1 MRLSLSYLVAPAH
14 IVALQKTIQAGTGFI
29 TAVLVTIFLSPEE
42 QGYFF
47 TMGSLLSSYTLLD
60 LGLSSLLV
68 QVSARYFS
76 GLEWGK
82 NGELGPVNTQKSN
95 FLALVHWTVRWYTFA
110 GFATLML
117 APIGYAYFYFAKTTD
132 HVAWQL
138 PWVAIV
144 LSIAISM
151 PGIGFLAILEGT
163 GRIKTTYALRI
174 AHYILGALMAWAL
187 LLSGNGLFAQAMA
200 PVAIALVVSYW
211 VKTQYGLLIKAC
223 LHEESSFSWKRDL
236 WPQHKRVAITWFS
249 NYLFLHIPTPVVFY
263 FVGAKAAGQMGL
275 SMTVANVL
283 GAISMSWVTA
293 ITPRLTTLVA
303 QGKFVEGRALFRH
316 GLLIALL
323 LLLLGSFFFVGLA
336 MLVQG
341 NDFAMRILSP
351 GQLAL
356 LLLVFAGFHIF
367 NALSIYFRAFK
378 KEPLAV
384 PNLLATVAIFIGSCL
399 MAQNYGVTGVIGI
412 MASAYLILSIY
423 VVMGFLKTNP
433 NIS

>member
-1 MRLSLSYLVAPAH
+1 MRLSLSHLTAPAH

-29 TAVLVTIFLSPEE
+29 TAILVTIFLSPEE

-60 LGLSSLLV
+60 LGLSSLLI

-82 NGELGPVNTQKSN
+82 NGEVSPANIQKSN

-110 GFATLML
+110 GFATLIL

-138 PWVAIV
+138 PWAAIV

-163 GRIKTTYALRI
+163 GRIKATYALRI
-174 AHYILGALMAWAL
+174 AHYILGALMAWTL
-187 LLSGNGLFAQAMA
+187 LLSGKGLFAQAMA
-200 PVAIALVVSYW
+200 PVAIAVVVFYW

-303 QGKFVEGRALFRH
+303 QGKLVEGRALFRR

-323 LLLLGSFFFVGLA
+323 LLLLGSIFFVGLA

-341 NDFAMRILSP
+341 NNFAVRILSP
-351 GQLAL
+351 SHLAL
-356 LLLVFAGFHIF
+356 LFLVFIGFHTL

-378 KEPLAV
+378 QEPFAV
-384 PNLLATVAIFIGSCL
+384 PNLLTTVTIFIGSCL

-423 VVMGFLKTNP
+423 VTLVSLKAHSNV
-433 NIS
+433 S

>member
-1 MRLSLSYLVAPAH
+1 MRLSLSYLAAPAH
-14 IVALQKTIQAGTGFI
+14 IVALQKSIQAGTGFI

-60 LGLSSLLV
+60 LGLSSLLI

-82 NGELGPVNTQKSN
+82 NGELSPVNIQKSN
-95 FLALVHWTVRWYTFA
+95 FLALVHWTIRWYTFA

-132 HVAWQL
+132 DVAWQL
-138 PWVAIV
+138 PWAAIV

-151 PGIGFLAILEGT
+151 PGIGFLAILEGM
-163 GRIKTTYALRI
+163 GRIKATYALRI

-200 PVAIALVVSYW
+200 PVAIALVVFYW
-211 VKTQYGLLIKAC
+211 VKTQYGLLIKDC
-223 LHEESSFSWKRDL
+223 LHEKSSFSWKRDL
-236 WPQHKRVAITWFS
+236 WPQHKRVAISWFS
-249 NYLFLHIPTPVVFY
+249 NYLFLHIPTPVIFY

-275 SMTVANVL
+275 SMTVANVF

-303 QGKFVEGRALFRH
+303 QGKLVEGRALFRR
-316 GLLIALL
+316 GLMIAFLL
-323 LLLLGSFFFVGLA
+323 LMLGSFFFVGLA

-341 NDFAMRILSP
+341 NNFAVRILSP
-351 GQLAL
+351 SHLAL
-356 LLLVFAGFHIF
+356 LFLVFIGFHTL

-378 KEPLAV
+378 KEPFAV
-384 PNLLATVAIFIGSCL
+384 PNLLTTMTIFIGSCL
-399 MAQNYGVTGVIGI
+399 ASQSYGVTGVIGI
-412 MASAYLILSIY
+412 MASMYLILSVYMTVI
-423 VVMGFLKTNP
+423 FLKSNP
-433 NIS
+433 HVS

>member
-1 MRLSLSYLVAPAH
+1 MRLSLNYFASPAH

-60 LGLSSLLV
+60 LGLSSLLI

-76 GLEWGK
+76 GLDWGK
-82 NGELGPVNTQKSN
+82 DGEISPGSNQKSN

-110 GFATLML
+110 GFATLAL

-132 HVAWQL
+132 DVAWQL
-138 PWVAIV
+138 PWMAIV

-163 GRIKTTYALRI
+163 GRIKATYALRI
-174 AHYILGALMAWAL
+174 AHYILGALMAWSL

-200 PVAIALVVSYW
+200 PIAIALVVSYW
-211 VKTQYGLLIKAC
+211 VKTQYGLLIKDC
-223 LHEESSFSWKRDL
+223 LHEKSSFSWKHDL
-236 WPQHKRVAITWFS
+236 WPQHKRVAISWFS
-249 NYLFLHIPTPVVFY
+249 NYLFLHIPTPVIFY

-275 SMTVANVL
+275 SMTIANVL

-293 ITPRLTTLVA
+293 IAPQLTTLIT
-303 QGKFVEGRALFRH
+303 QEKYVEGRVLFRR
-316 GLLIALL
+316 GFLIALL
-323 LLLLGSFFFVGLA
+323 LLLLGSLFFVGLA
-336 MLVQG
+336 LLVQG
-341 NDFAMRILSP
+341 NNFAVRILSP
-351 GQLAL
+351 SQLAL
-356 LLLVFAGFHIF
+356 LLLVFAGFHSF

-384 PNLLATVAIFIGSCL
+384 PNLLTTMAIFIGTCL
-399 MAQNYGVTGVIGI
+399 VTQNYGVAGVIGI
-412 MASAYLILSIY
+412 MASAYLIFSIY
-423 VVMGFLKTNP
+423 MTLVFFKANP
-433 NIS
+433 NV

>member
-1 MRLSLSYLVAPAH
+1 MQLSLNYLASPAH
-14 IVALQKTIQAGTGFI
+14 IVALQKSIQAGTGFI

-60 LGLSSLLV
+60 LGLSSLLI

-76 GLEWGK
+76 GLDWGK
-82 NGELGPVNTQKSN
+82 NGEISPGSNQKSN
-95 FLALVHWTVRWYTFA
+95 FLALVHWTIRWYTFA
-110 GFATLML
+110 GFATLAL

-132 HVAWQL
+132 DVAWQL
-138 PWVAIV
+138 PWAAIV

-163 GRIKTTYALRI
+163 GRIKATYALRI

-200 PVAIALVVSYW
+200 PVAIALVVFYW
-211 VKTQYGLLIKAC
+211 VKTQYGLLIKDC
-223 LHEESSFSWKRDL
+223 LHEKSSFSWKRDL
-236 WPQHKRVAITWFS
+236 WPQHKRVAISWFS

-275 SMTVANVL
+275 SMTIANVL

-293 ITPRLTTLVA
+293 ITPQMTTLIA
-303 QGKFVEGRALFRH
+303 QEKFVEGRRLFRR

-323 LLLLGSFFFVGLA
+323 LLLLGSLFFVGLD
-336 MLVQG
+336 LLIQG
-341 NDFAMRILSP
+341 NNFAVRILSP
-351 GQLAL
+351 SQLAL
-356 LLLVFAGFHIF
+356 LLLVFAGFHTF

-378 KEPLAV
+378 NEPLAV
-384 PNLLATVAIFIGSCL
+384 PNLLTTMAIFIGSCL
-399 MAQNYGVTGVIGI
+399 VTQNYGVAGVIGI
-412 MASAYLILSIY
+412 MASAYLIFSIY
-423 VVMGFLKTNP
+423 MILVFLKTNP
-433 NIS
+433 NVS